1 MTHVTEVEAR
11 WDDDG
16 RVTVRSFTWQG
27 QRQAVSSQGRQWV
40 ADDGRHVL
48 VMTAGERVVELVHA
62 DTGWQL
68 RQGSEGRKAAT

>member
-1 MTHVTEVEAR
+1 MTHAIEVEAH
-11 WDDDG
+11 WDEDG

-27 QRQAVSSQGRQWV
+27 PRQAVSSQGRQWV

-48 VMTAGERVVELVHA
+48 VMTAGERVVELVHGG
-62 DTGWQL
+62 TGWQL